1 MFGVLALAFSQLGFL
16 IKVSIK
22 IDREF
27 MLVDDLHR
35 IHAFLYIPTKRIF
48 YHFGFQNAYF
58 TIQNDESSLIIRKN
72 GRVDW
77 I

>member
-1 MFGVLALAFSQLGFL
+1 
-16 IKVSIK
+16 
-22 IDREF
+22 

-48 YHFGFQNAYF
+48 YHFDCQNAYF
-58 TIQNDESSLIIRKN
+58 TVKNGGNSLIIRKN

>member
-1 MFGVLALAFSQLGFL
+1 
-16 IKVSIK
+16 
-22 IDREF
+22 

-58 TIQNDESSLIIRKN
+58 TTQNDESSLIVRKN

>member
-1 MFGVLALAFSQLGFL
+1 
-16 IKVSIK
+16 
-22 IDREF
+22 

-35 IHAFLYIPTKRIF
+35 MHAFLYIPTKRIF
-48 YHFGFQNAYF
+48 YHFGCQNAYF
-58 TIQNDESSLIIRKN
+58 TTQNDESSLIIRKN

>member
-1 MFGVLALAFSQLGFL
+1 MFGVLALTFSQLGLL

-22 IDREF
+22 IDREL

-48 YHFGFQNAYF
+48 YHFGFQNTYF
-58 TIQNDESSLIIRKN
+58 AVKNGGNSLIIRKN